1 MAGARASVA
10 VASKREV
17 SVQRV
22 RVCVMSLLAMSGT
35 CSNGVQMR
43 RRARGFARVRWPCTA
58 PEAKNFPHQ
67 MRPLTTFAAHPK
79 TRHAIHQALNSRSHT
94 LGDGALLRT
103 GRRAHRT
110 PSSPHLSCSHH
121 HPLAQHGVGG
131 GAPAAADAHQRA
143 LRLDVSSFSFGSLV
157 KGEKEKKGDDPLCVS
172 ARRTRWLVRVRTAT
186 HARVPPAALHVH

>member
-1 MAGARASVA
+1 MACKCAGVHGA
-10 VASKREV
+10 
-17 SVQRV
+17 
-22 RVCVMSLLAMSGT
+22 L
-35 CSNGVQMR
+35 
-43 RRARGFARVRWPCTA
+43 RWPCTA

-79 TRHAIHQALNSRSHT
+79 TRHAIHLALNSRSHT

-157 KGEKEKKGDDPLCVS
+157 KGEKERKGTTRCVCERASHPLAS
-172 ARRTRWLVRVRTAT
+172 ACAYSDSRPRASCRPSRTLG
-186 HARVPPAALHVH
+186 